1 MFNNA
6 ISNIYINLVRLEM
19 KSVFTVLLLG
29 LAVCT
34 MAKTPNEDYIQVFY
48 PNGNIITA
56 ELAISDAERARGLM
70 NREKI
75 NPDQGMLFIFE
86 NADVHSM
93 WMKNMLISLDFLWL
107 DREQRIVHIEE
118 NIPPCE
124 RDPCPS
130 YASKIPAM
138 YVLELKAG
146 SIKQNG
152 LKLYDKVNFVLKDAF

>member
-1 MFNNA
+1 MKRMFPL
-6 ISNIYINLVRLEM
+6 III
-19 KSVFTVLLLG
+19 G
-29 LAVCT
+29 LAVCCL
-34 MAKTPNEDYIQVFY
+34 AKAPSGDYVQVFF
-48 PNGNIITA
+48 PNGKIITA
-56 ELAISDAERARGLM
+56 ELAVSDIERARGLM

-75 NPDQGMLFIFE
+75 NPDQGMLFVFE
-86 NADVHSM
+86 HAGAQSM
-93 WMKNMLISLDFLWL
+93 WMKNMLIPLDFLWL
-107 DREQRIVHIEE
+107 DSEQRIVHIEE

-152 LKLYDKVNFVLKDAF
+152 LKLYDKIDFVLKGPDSDM

>member
-1 MFNNA
+1 
-6 ISNIYINLVRLEM
+6 M
-19 KSVFTVLLLG
+19 KKLIPVLLIG
-29 LAVCT
+29 LAVCCLART
-34 MAKTPNEDYIQVFY
+34 QNGDYIQVFF
-48 PNGNIITA
+48 PNGRIITA
-56 ELAISDAERARGLM
+56 ELAVSDEERARGLM

-75 NPDQGMLFIFE
+75 NPDQGMLFVFE
-86 NADVHSM
+86 YAGEHSM

-107 DREQRIVHIEE
+107 DSEHRIVHIEE

-146 SIKQNG
+146 SIKHNG
-152 LKLYDKVNFVLKDAF
+152 LKLYDKVNFVLQVPERRK